1 VSRLST
7 RARLTAAF
15 AAATLLMLVGASWF
29 VYARLR
35 ADLDDRIDALLRA
48 RSAAAGG
55 LALGVGLGG
64 VAIEDPEESF
74 VQLLGADGALLDHGG
89 GGRYA
94 AVGGAVVADA
104 TVDGSI
110 VEDGVAGIDGRA
122 RLLVRRLVDGH
133 VLIVGE
139 SLRDREEALGSV
151 VDSFAVGGAAALV
164 LAALVGSL
172 LARAGL
178 RPVEA
183 MRRRAAAISLH
194 QADEGLP
201 LPAAEDEI
209 RRLGVTLNE
218 MLARMQASYE
228 REARFVA
235 DASHELRTPIAVV
248 KTELDG
254 ALRAGDFGPRTR
266 DALLAAVEECDR
278 LAQLAQ
284 DLLVLAKA
292 DGGRIPLRS
301 ELIDL
306 EALLVRVRDRFAD
319 RAAERA
325 RSIDVELD
333 GTSVLV
339 ADPERVRQALQ
350 NLVENALRHGKGT
363 VTLRALDVPGGVVL
377 EVSDEGRD
385 LPVEFAPLAFER
397 FTRADRTRD
406 GVGLGLAIVA
416 AIVAAHGGSA
426 EIDTPPTTARLRLPS
441 AATT

>member
-48 RSAAAGG
+48 RSAAAGE
-55 LALGVGLGG
+55 LAPGAGLGG
-64 VAIEDPEESF
+64 VAIEDSEESF
-74 VQLLGADGALLDHGG
+74 VQLLGADGALLDHAG

-94 AVGGAVVADA
+94 AVGGAVVAEV
-104 TVDGSI
+104 TTDGSI
-110 VEDGVAGIDGRA
+110 LEEDVAGIDGRA
-122 RLLVRRLVDGH
+122 RLLVRRLGDGH
-133 VLIVGE
+133 VLVVGE

-151 VDSFAVGGAAALV
+151 VDSFAVGGATALV

-183 MRRRAAAISLH
+183 MRRRAAAISLL

-218 MLARMQASYE
+218 MLARMQASYQ

-254 ALRAGDFGPRTR
+254 ALRAGDFGPRTH

-278 LAQLAQ
+278 LTQLAE

-292 DGGRIPLRS
+292 DGGRIPLRL
-301 ELIDL
+301 ELVDL
-306 EALLVRVRDRFAD
+306 EALLARVRDRFAD
-319 RAAERA
+319 RATERA
-325 RSIDVELD
+325 RSIDIELD
-333 GTSVLV
+333 GASLLV
-339 ADPERVRQALQ
+339 ADPERIRQALQ
-350 NLVENALRHGKGT
+350 NLVENALRHGHGT

-385 LPVEFAPLAFER
+385 LPTEFAPLAFER
-397 FTRADRTRD
+397 FARADRTRD
-406 GVGLGLAIVA
+406 GAGLGLAIVA
-416 AIVAAHGGSA
+416 AIVAAHGGRA

-441 AATT
+441 AATS

>member
-1 VSRLST
+1 MSRLST

-29 VYARLR
+29 VHARLR
-35 ADLDDRIDALLRA
+35 ADLDDRIDALLWA
-48 RSAAAGG
+48 RSAAAGE
-55 LALGVGLGG
+55 LALDAGLGG

-110 VEDGVAGIDGRA
+110 VEDGIAGIDGRA
-122 RLLVRRLVDGH
+122 RLLVRRLDDGH

-292 DGGRIPLRS
+292 DGGRIPLRA

-325 RSIDVELD
+325 RSIDVERD

-339 ADPERVRQALQ
+339 ADPERIRQALQ

-397 FTRADRTRD
+397 FTRADRTRA
-406 GVGLGLAIVA
+406 GAGLGLAIVA

-441 AATT
+441 AATN

>member
-35 ADLDDRIDALLRA
+35 ADLDDRIDALLSA
-48 RSAAAGG
+48 RSAAAGE
-55 LALGVGLGG
+55 LALGAGLGG

-74 VQLLGADGALLDHGG
+74 VQLLDADGVLLDHGG
-89 GGRYA
+89 GGRAA
-94 AVGGAVVADA
+94 AVGGVVVAGA
-104 TVDGSI
+104 TAEGSI
-110 VEDGVAGIDGRA
+110 VEDEVAGIDGRA
-122 RLLVRRLVDGH
+122 RLLVRRLDHGH

-151 VDSFAVGGAAALV
+151 VDSFAVGGATALV

-183 MRRRAAAISLH
+183 MRRRAAAISLY

-218 MLARMQASYE
+218 MLARMRASYE
-228 REARFVA
+228 REARFVS

-254 ALRAGDFGPRTR
+254 ALRAGDFGSRTR

-278 LAQLAQ
+278 LAQLAE

-292 DGGRIPLRS
+292 DGGRIPLRP
-301 ELIDL
+301 EQVDL
-306 EALLVRVRDRFAD
+306 GELLVRVRDRFAD

-325 RSIDVELD
+325 RSINLELD
-333 GTSVLV
+333 GKGVMV
-339 ADPERVRQALQ
+339 ADPERIRQALH
-350 NLVENALRHGKGT
+350 NLVENALRHGTGT
-363 VTLRALDVPGGVVL
+363 ITLRALVGPDGVVL

-397 FTRADRTRD
+397 FTRVDRTRD
-406 GVGLGLAIVA
+406 GAGLGLAIVA
-416 AIVAAHGGSA
+416 AIAAAHGGRA
-426 EIDTPPTTARLRLPS
+426 DIDTPPTTARMRLPS
-441 AATT
+441 VTTS

>member
-15 AAATLLMLVGASWF
+15 AVATLLMLVGASWF

-48 RSAAAGG
+48 RSAAAGA
-55 LALGVGLGG
+55 LALDAGLGG
-64 VAIEDPEESF
+64 VAIEDSEESF
-74 VQLLGADGALLDHGG
+74 VQLLGADGALLDHAG

-94 AVGGAVVADA
+94 AVGGTAVAEA
-104 TVDGSI
+104 AVDGAI
-110 VEDGVAGIDGRA
+110 REDDVAGIDGRA
-122 RLLVRRLVDGH
+122 RLLVRRLGDGH
-133 VLIVGE
+133 VLVVGE

-194 QADEGLP
+194 QADDGLP
-201 LPAAEDEI
+201 LPVADDEI

-218 MLARMQASYE
+218 MLARMQAAYQ

-235 DASHELRTPIAVV
+235 DASHELRTPVAVV

-254 ALRAGDFGPRTR
+254 ALRAGDFGPHTR
-266 DALLAAVEECDR
+266 DALLAAIEECDR
-278 LAQLAQ
+278 LAQLAE
-284 DLLVLAKA
+284 DLLVLAKV
-292 DGGRIPLRS
+292 DGGRIPLRP
-301 ELIDL
+301 ERIDL
-306 EALLVRVRDRFAD
+306 GELLHRVRDRFAD

-325 RSIDVELD
+325 RSIDVELE
-333 GTSVLV
+333 GTNVLM
-339 ADPERVRQALQ
+339 ADPERIRQALQ
-350 NLVENALRHGKGT
+350 NLVENALRHGRGT
-363 VTLRALDVPGGVVL
+363 VTLRALDVPSGIVL

-397 FTRADRTRD
+397 FNRVDRTRD
-406 GVGLGLAIVA
+406 GAGLGLAIVD
-416 AIVAAHGGSA
+416 AIAAAHGGRA
-426 EIDTPPTTARLRLPS
+426 EIDTPPTTARLRLPI
-441 AATT
+441 ATTN

>member
-1 VSRLST
+1 MSRLST

-48 RSAAAGG
+48 RSAAAGE
-55 LALGVGLGG
+55 LALGAGLGG

-110 VEDGVAGIDGRA
+110 VEDGIAGIDGRA
-122 RLLVRRLVDGH
+122 RLLVRRLDDGH

-151 VDSFAVGGAAALV
+151 VDSFAVGG
-164 LAALVGSL
+164 
-172 LARAGL
+172 
-178 RPVEA
+178 
-183 MRRRAAAISLH
+183 AAAISLH

-278 LAQLAQ
+278 LVQLAQ

-325 RSIDVELD
+325 RSIDLELD

-339 ADPERVRQALQ
+339 ADPERIRQALQ

-385 LPVEFAPLAFER
+385 LPVEFTPLAFER

-441 AATT
+441 VATN

>member
-29 VYARLR
+29 VHARLR

-48 RSAAAGG
+48 RSAAAGT
-55 LALGVGLGG
+55 LALDVGLGG

-74 VQLLGADGALLDHGG
+74 VQLLDADGALLDHAG
-89 GGRYA
+89 GGRDP
-94 AVGGAVVADA
+94 AVGGVLVADA
-104 TVDGSI
+104 TADGLI
-110 VEDGVAGIDGRA
+110 LEEDVAAIDGRA
-122 RLLVRRLVDGH
+122 RLLVRRLGDGH
-133 VLIVGE
+133 VLVVGD

-218 MLARMQASYE
+218 MLARMRASYE

-235 DASHELRTPIAVV
+235 DASHELRTPVAVV

-266 DALLAAVEECDR
+266 DALVAAVEECDR
-278 LAQLAQ
+278 LAQLAE
-284 DLLVLAKA
+284 DLLALAKA
-292 DGGRIPLRS
+292 EGGRIPVRS
-301 ELIDL
+301 ERIDL
-306 EALLVRVRDRFAD
+306 GGLLDRVRDRFVD

-325 RSIDVELD
+325 RSIKLELD
-333 GTSVLV
+333 GTSVAV
-339 ADPERVRQALQ
+339 ADPERIRQALH

-363 VTLRALDVPGGVVL
+363 ITLRALDVPGGVVL

-397 FTRADRTRD
+397 FTRIDRTRD
-406 GVGLGLAIVA
+406 GAGLGLAIVA
-416 AIVAAHGGSA
+416 AIAAAHGGRA
-426 EIDTPPTTARLRLPS
+426 EIDTPPTTARMRLPS
-441 AATT
+441 ATTN